1 MSVPTKSIS
10 TACPA
15 CDAKIRLRKTPALG
29 EEITCPEC
37 DEALV
42 VVSVDPVELDWA
54 AVDFDADDDD
64 DDDWDDDL
72 DADDDSIFDEDFLD
86 DMEDDDDDY

>member
-15 CDAKIRLRKTPALG
+15 CDAKIRLRKTPSLG

-64 DDDWDDDL
+64 DDWDDDL
-72 DADDDSIFDEDFLD
+72 DLDDDSIFDEDFLD
-86 DMEDDDDDY
+86 DMDDDDDDY